1 MYFSRNFPFT
11 ELVNYLLYHYFINYH
26 CWKFISGKYDNLSW
40 DFNNDPDIEW
50 HYSFDNPSDENI
62 DFSENDKFAINY
74 DSDNFSCCST
84 PYSIIDYDNFW
95 NDFSNNYSLYYYFC
109 NYLLYNLLLF

>member
-26 CWKFISGKYDNLSW
+26 CWKFIPDRYDNLSW

-50 HYSFDNPSDENI
+50 HYNSNNPPNENVEFSKDEDFD
-62 DFSENDKFAINY
+62 INY
-74 DSDNFSCCST
+74 YSDRFNHYST
-84 PYSIIDYDNFW
+84 LYSIINYGNF
-95 NDFSNNYSLYYYFC
+95 
-109 NYLLYNLLLF
+109 

>member
-26 CWKFISGKYDNLSW
+26 CWKFIPDRYDNLSW

-50 HYSFDNPSDENI
+50 HYNSNNPPNENV
-62 DFSENDKFAINY
+62 DFSKDDEFSINY
-74 DSDNFSCCST
+74 DSDNFSHCST
-84 PYSIIDYDNFW
+84 PYSIIDYGNFS
-95 NDFSNNYSLYYYFC
+95 NEFSNNYSV
-109 NYLLYNLLLF
+109 LLFLQLFAL

>member
-26 CWKFISGKYDNLSW
+26 CWKFISSKYDNILW

-50 HYSFDNPSDENI
+50 HYSSDNPPDENL
-62 DFSENDKFAINY
+62 DLLDDENTDINY
-74 DSDNFSCCST
+74 NSDRFSHCLM
-84 PYSIIDYDNFW
+84 PYSIINYGNF
-95 NDFSNNYSLYYYFC
+95 
-109 NYLLYNLLLF
+109 